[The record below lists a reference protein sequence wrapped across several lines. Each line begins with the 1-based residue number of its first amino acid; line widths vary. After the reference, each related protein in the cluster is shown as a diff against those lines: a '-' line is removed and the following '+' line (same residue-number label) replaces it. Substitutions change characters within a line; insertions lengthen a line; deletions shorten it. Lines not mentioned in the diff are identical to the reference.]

1 MIITVETEV
10 RGGEGEQ
17 QEKRRGKERG
27 YVQTTTGE
35 IPAGGSA
42 EVHG

>member
-1 MIITVETEV
+1 MITGTEV
-10 RGGEGEQ
+10 RGGEERAA
-17 QEKRRGKERG
+17 KRRGKERG